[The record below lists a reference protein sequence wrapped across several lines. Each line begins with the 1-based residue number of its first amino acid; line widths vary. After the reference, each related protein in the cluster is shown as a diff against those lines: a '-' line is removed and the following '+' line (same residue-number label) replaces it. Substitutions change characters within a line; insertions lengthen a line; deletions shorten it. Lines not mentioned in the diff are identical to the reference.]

1 MRAAQDP
8 PLRNQT
14 GGIATHGATPFDHH
28 ARRHAWSTPQWR
40 TPSTMARTGT
50 HRRRKAPIAIDTRAQ
65 RPTPH
70 ERHPTTGL
78 RAAQRGRSLRRAALN
93 SDVRSANTVVMTSRR
108 GITTM
113 SKEDEVLGVSGS
125 PERKISRIRRL
136 AAFLCTAPPRR
147 RDAITPR
154 RSTPC
159 VLGSANKVILRLG
172 TRRPRSCTATNSA
185 RERSRTC
192 RPND

>member
-1 MRAAQDP
+1 MRAELDP
-8 PLRNQT
+8 RPTNQT
-14 GGIATHGATPFDHH
+14 GGIAPHGATPFDHR
-28 ARRHAWSTPQWR
+28 ATRRVSSAPRWR
-40 TPSTMARTGT
+40 MPNTTEKIGT
-50 HRRRKAPIAIDTRAQ
+50 HRPQMEPAAIGIHARKP
-65 RPTPH
+65 RPA
-70 ERHPTTGL
+70 ERLATAAL
-78 RAAQRGRSLRRAALN
+78 RGDQRGRSLRRAALN
-93 SDVRSANTVVMTSRR
+93 SVVRSANTVVMTSRR

-113 SKEDEVLGVSGS
+113 SKDDEVCLVLGS
-125 PERKISRIRRL
+125 PARNISRIRLL

-159 VLGSANKVILRLG
+159 VLGRANSVMLRLA